1 MTSARSPHRHRR
13 VTTPTVLQMEAME
26 CGAAALGIVLGYY
39 RRFVS
44 LPELRRICGVSRDGV
59 RASQIVHAAEK
70 FGLQAKALQ
79 VDAKQALDL
88 APPFVAFWNRNH
100 FVVVEGTKRDR
111 VFLNDP
117 AEGRRT
123 VSFDEFAA
131 SFSHVA
137 LELTPG
143 PDFSRGGH
151 RSTVIPSLLRW
162 SRGSRRAIFL
172 VGAISLLLVV
182 PTIFMSAVLKVFIDE
197 VLIRKFD
204 TWLFPLLLGLTL
216 AGLLSAALTWFQ
228 QSVLLRLKI
237 KFSVTITTSFVWH
250 LLRLPVLFFTQRYS
264 GDLIARLQSANFV
277 GNLLAGPM
285 PMAVV
290 SVISVIAY
298 TAVMA
303 IFSIELTLIALAMTL
318 INLIAIARVQ
328 RRLRDLNA
336 SLLNT
341 SAKITGAAMAGLQS
355 METLK
360 ATGSE
365 GDFFGIWSGYQTNAV
380 NASQRLNRIST
391 LFMAMPTFLSASTT
405 AAVLGAGAWLIING
419 NLSIGGIIA
428 FQLILSNFIGP
439 VHQLIGF
446 NSQMQKATGHVNR
459 LNDVFGTPPDVLL
472 AAQAGTDGGDENAAS
487 GNDILTG
494 RIELREVSFAFSA
507 ADPPVIE
514 NVSLAI
520 EPGERIGL
528 VGHSGSGKSTLLR
541 LILGLYQPTQG
552 EVLYD
557 GKPLADIDRQTMI
570 SAVGWVDQDSRLFE
584 GTVLENLTLWD
595 HTAPFSSVVQGAR
608 DACIHATIMARV
620 GGYSARVQEGGSNFS
635 GGQQQRL
642 EIARALARQP
652 TVLVLD
658 EATSALDSNT
668 EAQIVGNVLRRGI
681 TSLTVAHRLSTIRDC
696 ETIYVLQDGKIVES
710 GGHRSLLRSK
720 GVYAELVSSR

>member
-1 MTSARSPHRHRR
+1 MTNTRSRHRNR
-13 VTTPTVLQMEAME
+13 HVTTPTVLQMEAME
-26 CGAAALGIVLGYY
+26 CGAAALGIILGYNK
-39 RRFVS
+39 RFVS
-44 LPELRRICGVSRDGV
+44 LPELRRVSGVSRDGV

-70 FGLQAKALQ
+70 FGLQAKAMQ
-79 VDAKQALDL
+79 VDANQALDM
-88 APPFVAFWNRNH
+88 APPFIAFWNENH
-100 FVVVEGTKRDR
+100 FLVVEGAKGDR

-123 VSFDEFAA
+123 VSFREFAT
-131 SFSHVA
+131 SFSGVA

-143 PDFSRGGH
+143 PDFTRGGQ
-151 RSTVIPSLLRW
+151 RTTVIPSLLRW
-162 SRGSRRAIFL
+162 SRGSRRAIIL

-182 PTIFMSAVLKVFIDE
+182 PTIVMSAVLKVFIDE
-197 VLIRKFD
+197 VLVRKFD
-204 TWLFPLLLGLTL
+204 TWLFPLLFGLTL
-216 AGLLSAALTWFQ
+216 AGLLSAVLTWFQ
-228 QSVLLRLKI
+228 QSVLLRLQI
-237 KFSVTITTSFVWH
+237 KFSVTITTSFMWH
-250 LLRLPVLFFTQRYS
+250 LLSLPVLFFTQRYS
-264 GDLIARLQSANFV
+264 GDLIARLQSANFIAS
-277 GNLLAGPM
+277 LLAGPA

-290 SVISVIAY
+290 SALSVIAY
-298 TAVMA
+298 ATVMA
-303 IFSIELTLIALAMTL
+303 MFSLELTAIAILMML
-318 INLIAIARVQ
+318 LNLIAIALVQ
-328 RRLRDLNA
+328 RRIRDLNA

-365 GDFFGIWSGYQTNAV
+365 GDFFSIWSGYQTNAV
-380 NASQRLNRIST
+380 NASQKLNRMSA
-391 LFMAMPTFLSASTT
+391 LLMAAPAFLSAATT
-405 AAVLGAGAWLIING
+405 AAVLGAGALLIIYSD
-419 NLSIGGIIA
+419 LSIGGIVA
-428 FQLILSNFIGP
+428 FQLILTNFIGP
-439 VHQLIGF
+439 IHQLIGF
-446 NSQMQKATGHVNR
+446 NSRMQRATGHVNR
-459 LNDVFGTPPDVLL
+459 LNDVFETPPDVLL
-472 AAQAGTDGGDENAAS
+472 TNQDKEAK
-487 GNDILTG
+487 DIQSTALTG
-494 RIELREVSFAFSA
+494 RIELRDVSFAFSP
-507 ADPPVIE
+507 ADPPVIK

-557 GKPLADIDRQTMI
+557 GKPLSDIDRQLMT
-570 SAVGWVDQDSRLFE
+570 SAIGWVDQESKLFE
-584 GTVLENLTLWD
+584 GTILENLTLWD

-608 DACIHATIMARV
+608 DACIHSTIMARV

-635 GGQQQRL
+635 GGQQQRM

-696 ETIYVLQDGKIVES
+696 ETIFVLEGGKIVES
-710 GGHRSLLRSK
+710 GGHRSLLSRK
-720 GVYAELVSSR
+720 GVYSKLVSSQ